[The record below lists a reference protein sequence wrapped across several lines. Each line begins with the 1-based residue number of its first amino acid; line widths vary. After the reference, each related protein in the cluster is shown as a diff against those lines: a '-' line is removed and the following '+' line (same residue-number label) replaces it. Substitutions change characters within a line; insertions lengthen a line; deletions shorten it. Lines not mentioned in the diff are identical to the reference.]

1 MVNSFLLHVFDLD
14 AATFV
19 AVIYGKSFCFGCFRW
34 ARPLSSCCFVAL
46 ETKRKSG
53 WGICGS
59 SWCGLFAVLFVLWFA
74 IWWYQ
79 PIVLFTA
86 FSLLMSLLGPC
97 HRAFTAKLEEKKKT
111 FSFKWSNVLHQ
122 GPKIG
127 PSAGWIRCLLE
138 GPVLSPPMH
147 LLQLRCSNVE
157 THQRHTNQHR
167 VANKGLEQFKI
178 PAAAV
183 AGQISF
189 HLK

>member
-14 AATFV
+14 AATYV

-79 PIVLFTA
+79 PIVPFTA

-97 HRAFTAKLEEKKKT
+97 HRAFTAKLEEKKNITSAERRPGPERSPRKQY
-111 FSFKWSNVLHQ
+111 SKWSGDCNTFH
-122 GPKIG
+122 
-127 PSAGWIRCLLE
+127 E
-138 GPVLSPPMH
+138 PVHPTTSSYSIWADHNANKPPPRTQPWH
-147 LLQLRCSNVE
+147 EDFFLLQRLNSSR
-157 THQRHTNQHR
+157 
-167 VANKGLEQFKI
+167 
-178 PAAAV
+178 
-183 AGQISF
+183 
-189 HLK
+189 